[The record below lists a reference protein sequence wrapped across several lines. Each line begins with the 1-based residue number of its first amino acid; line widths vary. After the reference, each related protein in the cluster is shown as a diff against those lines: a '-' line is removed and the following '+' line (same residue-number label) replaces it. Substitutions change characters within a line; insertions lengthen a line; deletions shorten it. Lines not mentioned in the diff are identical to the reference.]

1 MDDTKLKKLR
11 FQLDS
16 ILTKIKMKENTVKL
30 RKSYE
35 LELDAKRRELED
47 YLETLDFDNTEEVTF
62 YPELLDDN
70 FNTKILKKK
79 EFFDYRSIKNDR
91 VTIED
96 ACDIKTGD
104 FTLSNPQTF
113 IRNFAFFTFGR

>member
-62 YPELLDDN
+62 YQN
-70 FNTKILKKK
+70 
-79 EFFDYRSIKNDR
+79 Y
-91 VTIED
+91 
-96 ACDIKTGD
+96 
-104 FTLSNPQTF
+104 
-113 IRNFAFFTFGR
+113 

>member
-47 YLETLDFDNTEEVTF
+47 YLETFVNSNLH
-62 YPELLDDN
+62 
-70 FNTKILKKK
+70 
-79 EFFDYRSIKNDR
+79 S
-91 VTIED
+91 
-96 ACDIKTGD
+96 
-104 FTLSNPQTF
+104 LS
-113 IRNFAFFTFGR
+113 